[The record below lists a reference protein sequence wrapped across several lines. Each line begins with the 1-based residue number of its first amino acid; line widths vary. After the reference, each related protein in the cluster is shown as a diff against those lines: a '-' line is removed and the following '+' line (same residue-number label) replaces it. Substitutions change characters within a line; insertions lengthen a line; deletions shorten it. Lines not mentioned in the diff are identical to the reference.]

1 MKGGSNED
9 RDDQFADGVDVDAAA
24 AGLRSDDELVE
35 VIAPQLRDVQ
45 LDALDLWVRGE
56 RIREKVS
63 DLLVATTK
71 MGQYTFC
78 FFTSPRVWI
87 HTVPFGMIDSL
98 DLVQILTQ
106 LCLQLA
112 KSSFFYFGSTRL

>member
-1 MKGGSNED
+1 M
-9 RDDQFADGVDVDAAA
+9 
-24 AGLRSDDELVE
+24 
-35 VIAPQLRDVQ
+35 
-45 LDALDLWVRGE
+45 
-56 RIREKVS
+56 
-63 DLLVATTK
+63 ATTK

>member
-1 MKGGSNED
+1 MKEESNED

-45 LDALDLWVRGE
+45 LDALDLW
-56 RIREKVS
+56 
-63 DLLVATTK
+63 
-71 MGQYTFC
+71 
-78 FFTSPRVWI
+78 
-87 HTVPFGMIDSL
+87 TVPFGMIDSL
-98 DLVQILTQ
+98 DLAQILTQ
-106 LCLQLA
+106 LCLRLA